1 MYYWLAQLLL
11 LRNKSFGVLKK
22 EVSMSP
28 LFGGKDDEMKKV
40 GEDMQKLSEQIGA
53 LQQKL
58 AAKTSEADSLRTQ
71 AAQNASASAALKDAE
86 AQMQALRNQLKDMQ
100 NKPAQSATTSA
111 DLDAAHAQIQ
121 ALQSQLSA
129 LQQSAG
135 TKVTEGGSIGTK
147 SVPASSAVAGGLAA
161 GSSAWVTRA
170 GGLPLRLRSGPSLS
184 ESVIDRLQPGTQ
196 MTLLNGPQQ
205 ADGHAWWHIRTT
217 NGKEGW
223 VAGEDLRTQ
232 PD

>member
-1 MYYWLAQLLL
+1 
-11 LRNKSFGVLKK
+11 
-22 EVSMSP
+22 MSP
-28 LFGGKDDEMKKV
+28 LFGGNNDDMKKV

-58 AAKTSEADSLRTQ
+58 ATKTSEADNLRTQ
-71 AAQNASASAALKDAE
+71 AAQGAGATVALQDAE
-86 AQMQALRNQLKDMQ
+86 AQMEVLRNQVKEMQ
-100 NKPAQSATTSA
+100 NKPAQNAVASA

-121 ALQSQLSA
+121 ALQSQLAS

-135 TKVTEGGSIGTK
+135 KSGEGITVGTK
-147 SVPASSAVAGGLAA
+147 SVAASNPVAGGLAA
-161 GSSAWVTRA
+161 GASAWVTRA

-184 ESVIDRLQPGTQ
+184 ESVVDRLQPGSQ
-196 MTLLNGPQQ
+196 MTLQDGPRD
-205 ADGHAWWHIRTT
+205 ADGHAWWHIRTAD
-217 NGKEGW
+217 GQEGW

>member
-1 MYYWLAQLLL
+1 MA
-11 LRNKSFGVLKK
+11 
-22 EVSMSP
+22 P
-28 LFGGKDDEMKKV
+28 LFGGNDDMKKV

-71 AAQNASASAALKDAE
+71 AAQGAGASVALEDAE
-86 AQMQALRNQLKDMQ
+86 AQMQVLRDQLKEMQ
-100 NKPAQSATTSA
+100 NKPAQSSTTTA

-135 TKVTEGGSIGTK
+135 SKVADGISIGAK
-147 SVPASSAVAGGLAA
+147 SVSASGLAA
-161 GSSAWVTRA
+161 GASAWVTRA

-184 ESVIDRLQPGTQ
+184 ASVIDRLQPGSQ
-196 MTLLNGPQQ
+196 MTLQDGPQQ

-217 NGKEGW
+217 DGKEGW

>member
-1 MYYWLAQLLL
+1 
-11 LRNKSFGVLKK
+11 
-22 EVSMSP
+22 MSP
-28 LFGGKDDEMKKV
+28 LFGGNNDDMKKV

-71 AAQNASASAALKDAE
+71 AAQGAGATVALQDAE
-86 AQMQALRNQLKDMQ
+86 AQMEVLRNQLKEMQ
-100 NKPAQSATTSA
+100 NKPSQSASTTA
-111 DLDAAHAQIQ
+111 ELDAAHAQIQ
-121 ALQSQLSA
+121 ALQSQLST

-135 TKVTEGGSIGTK
+135 TKSGEGVSFGTK
-147 SVPASSAVAGGLAA
+147 SVGSSSGATSAPAAGGLAA
-161 GSSAWVTRA
+161 GASAWVTRA

-196 MTLLNGPQQ
+196 MTLQDGPKQ
-205 ADGHAWWHIRTT
+205 ADGHGWWHIRTAD
-217 NGKEGW
+217 GKEGW

>member
-1 MYYWLAQLLL
+1 
-11 LRNKSFGVLKK
+11 
-22 EVSMSP
+22 MSP
-28 LFGGKDDEMKKV
+28 LFGGSNDDMKKV

-71 AAQNASASAALKDAE
+71 AAQGAGASVALQDAE
-86 AQMQALRNQLKDMQ
+86 AQMEVLRNQLKEMRDQ
-100 NKPAQSATTSA
+100 PAQSSATSA
-111 DLDAAHAQIQ
+111 ELDAAHAQIQ
-121 ALQSQLSA
+121 ALQNQLST
-129 LQQSAG
+129 LQQSASG
-135 TKVTEGGSIGTK
+135 KVADGISIGGK
-147 SVPASSAVAGGLAA
+147 SVSSSSSTAASTAAGGLAA
-161 GSSAWVTRA
+161 GASAWVTRA

-196 MTLLNGPQQ
+196 MTLQDGPKQ
-205 ADGHAWWHIRTT
+205 ADGHGWWHIRTAD
-217 NGKEGW
+217 GKEGW

>member
-1 MYYWLAQLLL
+1 
-11 LRNKSFGVLKK
+11 
-22 EVSMSP
+22 
-28 LFGGKDDEMKKV
+28 MKKV

-71 AAQNASASAALKDAE
+71 AAQGAGATVALQDAE
-86 AQMQALRNQLKDMQ
+86 AQMEVLRTQLKEMH
-100 NKPAQSATTSA
+100 NKPAQSPTASA
-111 DLDAAHAQIQ
+111 DLDAARAQIQ

-135 TKVTEGGSIGTK
+135 GKSGEGISVGTK
-147 SVPASSAVAGGLAA
+147 SVAPISATPGGLAA
-161 GSSAWVTRA
+161 GASAWVTRA

-184 ESVIDRLQPGTQ
+184 GDVIDRLQPGTQ
-196 MTLLNGPQQ
+196 MTLKDGPQQ
-205 ADGHAWWHIRTT
+205 ADGHAWWHIRTED
-217 NGKEGW
+217 GKEGW

>member
-1 MYYWLAQLLL
+1 
-11 LRNKSFGVLKK
+11 
-22 EVSMSP
+22 MSP
-28 LFGGKDDEMKKV
+28 LFGGNKDDMKQV

-58 AAKTSEADSLRTQ
+58 ASKTTEADSLRTQ
-71 AAQNASASAALKDAE
+71 AAQNAGASVALQDAE
-86 AQMQALRNQLKDMQ
+86 AQMEVLRNQVNDMRNQ
-100 NKPAQSATTSA
+100 PAQSAASSA

-121 ALQSQLSA
+121 ALQGQLASV
-129 LQQSAG
+129 QQSTG
-135 TKVTEGGSIGTK
+135 TKVSDGISIGGK
-147 SVPASSAVAGGLAA
+147 SGASSSGIAATAPAAGGLAA
-161 GSSAWVTRA
+161 GASAWVTRA
-170 GGLPLRLRSGPSLS
+170 GGLPLRMRSGPSLS

-196 MTLLNGPQQ
+196 MTLQDGPTQ
-205 ADGHAWWHIRTT
+205 ADGHGWWHVRTS

>member
-1 MYYWLAQLLL
+1 MA
-11 LRNKSFGVLKK
+11 
-22 EVSMSP
+22 P
-28 LFGGKDDEMKKV
+28 LFGESNNMKQV
-40 GEDMQKLSEQIGA
+40 GEDMQKLSEQIAA

-71 AAQNASASAALKDAE
+71 AAQGAGASVALEDAE
-86 AQMQALRNQLKDMQ
+86 AQMQVLRDQLKDMQ
-100 NKPAQSATTSA
+100 NKPAQSAASSA

-135 TKVTEGGSIGTK
+135 SKPGEGISIGTK
-147 SVPASSAVAGGLAA
+147 SVSAGGAVAGGLAA
-161 GSSAWVTRA
+161 GASAWVTRA

-184 ESVIDRLQPGTQ
+184 ASVIDRLQPGTQ
-196 MTLLNGPQQ
+196 MTLQDGPRN
-205 ADGHAWWHIRTT
+205 ADGHAWWHIRTED
-217 NGKEGW
+217 GKQGW

>member
-1 MYYWLAQLLL
+1 
-11 LRNKSFGVLKK
+11 
-22 EVSMSP
+22 MSP
-28 LFGGKDDEMKKV
+28 LFGGNDDMKKV

-71 AAQNASASAALKDAE
+71 AAQGAGASVALEDAQ
-86 AQMQALRNQLKDMQ
+86 AQMQVLRDQLKEMQ
-100 NKPAQSATTSA
+100 NKPAQSSAASA
-111 DLDAAHAQIQ
+111 DLDAAHTQIQ

-135 TKVTEGGSIGTK
+135 SKAAEGVSIGTK
-147 SVPASSAVAGGLAA
+147 SVSASSAVTGGLAA
-161 GSSAWVTRA
+161 GASAWVTRA
-170 GGLPLRLRSGPSLS
+170 GGLPLRLRSGPSLG
-184 ESVIDRLQPGTQ
+184 ESIIDRLQPGSQ
-196 MTLLNGPQQ
+196 MTLQDGPRN
-205 ADGHAWWHIRTT
+205 ADGHAWWHIRTED
-217 NGKEGW
+217 GKEGW

>member
-1 MYYWLAQLLL
+1 
-11 LRNKSFGVLKK
+11 
-22 EVSMSP
+22 MSP
-28 LFGGKDDEMKKV
+28 LFGGNNDEMKKV

-71 AAQNASASAALKDAE
+71 AAQGAGATVALQDAE
-86 AQMQALRNQLKDMQ
+86 AQMEVLRNQLKEMQ
-100 NKPAQSATTSA
+100 NKPAQNPTSSA

-135 TKVTEGGSIGTK
+135 SKSGEELSVGTK
-147 SVPASSAVAGGLAA
+147 SVVTSSATPGGLAA
-161 GSSAWVTRA
+161 GASAWVTRA

-184 ESVIDRLQPGTQ
+184 GSVLDRLQPGTQ

-205 ADGHAWWHIRTT
+205 ADGHAWWNIRTT
-217 NGKEGW
+217 DGKEGW

>member
-1 MYYWLAQLLL
+1 
-11 LRNKSFGVLKK
+11 
-22 EVSMSP
+22 MSP
-28 LFGGKDDEMKKV
+28 LFGGNNNDMKQV

-71 AAQNASASAALKDAE
+71 AAQGAGATVALQDAE
-86 AQMQALRNQLKDMQ
+86 AQMEVLRNQLKEMQ
-100 NKPAQSATTSA
+100 SKPAQNPAATA

-121 ALQSQLSA
+121 ALQSQLA
-129 LQQSAG
+129 ELQQSAG
-135 TKVTEGGSIGTK
+135 SKSGEGMSIGTK
-147 SVPASSAVAGGLAA
+147 SVASTTAAPGELAA
-161 GSSAWVTRA
+161 GVSAWVTRA
-170 GGLPLRLRSGPSLS
+170 GGLPLRLRSGPSLNDG
-184 ESVIDRLQPGTQ
+184 VIDRLQPGTQ
-196 MTLLNGPQQ
+196 MTLQDGPRD

-217 NGKEGW
+217 DGQEGW

>member
-1 MYYWLAQLLL
+1 
-11 LRNKSFGVLKK
+11 
-22 EVSMSP
+22 MSP
-28 LFGGKDDEMKKV
+28 LFGGKDDDMKKV

-71 AAQNASASAALKDAE
+71 AAQGASATVALQNAE
-86 AQMQALRNQLKDMQ
+86 AQMEVLRKQLKEMQ
-100 NKPAQSATTSA
+100 NKPAQNPTSSS
-111 DLDAAHAQIQ
+111 DLEAARAQIQ
-121 ALQSQLSA
+121 ALQGQLSA

-135 TKVTEGGSIGTK
+135 SKSGEGISVGTK
-147 SVPASSAVAGGLAA
+147 SVATSSATPGGLAA
-161 GSSAWVTRA
+161 GVSAWVTRA

-184 ESVIDRLQPGTQ
+184 GSVIDRLQPGSQ
-196 MTLLNGPQQ
+196 MTLQDGPRN
-205 ADGHAWWHIRTT
+205 ADGHAWWHIRTAD
-217 NGKEGW
+217 GKEGW